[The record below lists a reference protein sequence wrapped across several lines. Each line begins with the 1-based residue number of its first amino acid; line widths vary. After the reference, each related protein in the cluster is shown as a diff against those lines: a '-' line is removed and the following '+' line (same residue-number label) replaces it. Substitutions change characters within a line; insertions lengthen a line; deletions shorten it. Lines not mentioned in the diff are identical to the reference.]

1 MTNIKRIILT
11 GKDGRPSMKNVYSK
25 MTTGDLIVRR
35 NIPGAVY
42 YRHYTNNKI
51 TSLNKVVA
59 PKFNDV
65 SIIIRWGTQEVLNDI
80 KDAVIYNKSKALALV
95 SNKFESRKA
104 MFAAGV
110 NVPMN
115 VDNNTA
121 ENLISYPVIARPF
134 KHSKGKNFVTLPNRN
149 SFLAHYQTNKNGW
162 YYSNFIDKVKEFRVH
177 TASGKC
183 LNLLEKPNPGPG
195 QIAWNRAQGNDAFVS
210 VKWEDYPLPVV
221 LEGLK
226 ACKALGADFLG
237 VDVILDKQGKAWVLE
252 GNSSPTLNSSE
263 YSCTRYSKYFE
274 WLMRSPE
281 YREHWDF
288 TQFKSAESFAWK
300 NFQLEE
306 TKS

>member
-1 MTNIKRIILT
+1 MSDIKTIILC

-25 MTTGDLIVRR
+25 MNKGELVVRR
-35 NIPGAVY
+35 NVPGNVY
-42 YRHYTNNKI
+42 YRHYRGNIVTRMDRLTNPSFKN
-51 TSLNKVVA
+51 T
-59 PKFNDV
+59 
-65 SIIIRWGTQEVLNDI
+65 SIIIRWGTQEVLKENTG
-80 KDAVIYNKSKALALV
+80 AVIYNKGTALALV

-104 MFAAGV
+104 MQKAGV

-115 VDNNTA
+115 VTDTTA
-121 ENLISYPVIARPF
+121 DNLISYPVIARPF
-134 KHSKGKNFVTLPNRN
+134 KHSKGKNFVTLPNRTL
-149 SFLAHYQTNKNGW
+149 FLAHYRANRNGW

-177 TASGKC
+177 AASGKC
-183 LNLLEKPNPGPG
+183 LNLLEKPNPGAG

-210 VKWEDYPLPVV
+210 VKWEDYPIPVV

-237 VDVILDKQGKAWVLE
+237 VDVILDKAGKAWVLE

-263 YSCTRYSKYFE
+263 YSCTRYSKYFQ

-281 YREHWDF
+281 HRAHWDF
-288 TQFKSAESFAWK
+288 TEFKNPESFAWK
-300 NFQLEE
+300 NFQLDE